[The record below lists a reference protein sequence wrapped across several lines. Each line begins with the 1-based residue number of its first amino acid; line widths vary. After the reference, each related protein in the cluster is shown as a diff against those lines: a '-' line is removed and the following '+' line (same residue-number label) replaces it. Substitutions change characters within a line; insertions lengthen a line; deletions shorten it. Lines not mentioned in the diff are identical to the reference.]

1 MLRDFRL
8 ISANILLVTMRDYN
22 TSWVNLL
29 PYYFLL
35 CVSLSLFVSSV
46 LISGVEAATLSS
58 TLPYEGNSITACPS
72 SNVILTC
79 MVTQR
84 PLLRWEAVPGLSER
98 TFIPDDID
106 RDIDTL
112 VEGLF
117 TLTLVNVS
125 HRTQSDGGLADLTS
139 TLEVMVEDIDDG
151 TNITCKGT
159 TDEDYVVIH
168 KRGCYAHVN

>member
-1 MLRDFRL
+1 MHYSKSD
-8 ISANILLVTMRDYN
+8 
-22 TSWVNLL
+22 
-29 PYYFLL
+29 
-35 CVSLSLFVSSV
+35 
-46 LISGVEAATLSS
+46 VETATLSS

-84 PLLRWEAVPGLSER
+84 PTLRWEAVPGLSEQF
-98 TFIPDDID
+98 FISQDID
-106 RDIDTL
+106 RDRVTL
-112 VEGLF
+112 VEGAF

-125 HRTQSDGGLADLTS
+125 QPSGGVADLTS
-139 TLEVMVEDIDDG
+139 TLEVMVDDIDDG

-168 KRGCYAHVN
+168 KRGSYYMHIEMSILMPYLERVYTLYMKIMHNMRLCAHKSF